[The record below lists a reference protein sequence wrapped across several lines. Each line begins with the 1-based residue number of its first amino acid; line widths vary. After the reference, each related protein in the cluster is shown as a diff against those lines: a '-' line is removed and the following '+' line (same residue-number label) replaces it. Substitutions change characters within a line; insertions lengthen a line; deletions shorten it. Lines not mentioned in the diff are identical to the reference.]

1 MVLRRITEQ
10 DDAALAVIIRQLLE
24 KHQLDIPGTVYF
36 DKELDRLSRY
46 YLAET
51 DRDYFVAVDE
61 KGEVAGGVG
70 YARFDELDSCAELQK
85 LYLKEEVQGSGYG
98 YTMIEH
104 IKNEVSERG
113 YKQLY
118 LETHTNLPAAIHMYE
133 KTGFREIERLPGC
146 VHSTMNR
153 FYLAEL

>member
-85 LYLKEEVQGSGYG
+85 LYLKEEVQGNGYG
-98 YTMIEH
+98 YTMIEY
-104 IKNEVSERG
+104 IKNEASKCG

-118 LETHTNLPAAIHMYE
+118 LETHTNLTAAIHMYE
-133 KTGFREIERLPGC
+133 KTGFKEIERLPGC

>member
-1 MVLRRITEQ
+1 MNGLPRHTWNWTDDMVLRRITER

-24 KHQLDIPGTVYF
+24 KHRLDIPGTVYF

-46 YLAET
+46 YLAEP

-61 KGEVAGGVG
+61 NGEDA
-70 YARFDELDSCAELQK
+70 
-85 LYLKEEVQGSGYG
+85 QGSGYG
-98 YTMIEH
+98 YMMIEH
-104 IKNEVSERG
+104 IKNEASECG
-113 YKQLY
+113 YKRLY